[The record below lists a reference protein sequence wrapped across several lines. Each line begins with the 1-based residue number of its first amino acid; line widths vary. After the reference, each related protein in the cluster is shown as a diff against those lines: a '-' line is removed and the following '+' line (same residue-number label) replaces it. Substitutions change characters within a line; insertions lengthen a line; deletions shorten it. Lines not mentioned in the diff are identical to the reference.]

1 MLPVNQLF
9 IKVFRQKWQL
19 WAIAFF
25 FFFTLTFIIQE
36 QKTTQHKTLETKIK
50 EIGKNSK
57 IPKKSLNQTEL
68 KEIAKLVNVRVF
80 ANIDDYEIGG
90 SGVIIGQRK
99 NSYLVLTNN
108 HVVDNKE
115 INYQIQTHTGKIY
128 KGEVIW
134 QNNDNLIV
142 DDLALLTFESQEQYQ
157 TINIKNNY
165 IPKKNELILASGFP
179 FQDNLKQSENIK
191 YTFGNLSQVLPKPLI
206 GGYQIGYT
214 NNVHSGM
221 SGGSILNLQ
230 GQLIGING
238 LGKYPPLGNPY
249 IYQNGND
256 IPENQVKNMSN
267 LSWGIS
273 SQSINKLISKVEQQ
287 KNIDFQIQQ
296 VE

>member
-25 FFFTLTFIIQE
+25 LFFTLTFIIQE
-36 QKTTQHKTLETKIK
+36 QKITQHKTLETKIK

-80 ANIDDYEIGG
+80 ANIDDHEIGG

-273 SQSINKLISKVEQQ
+273 SQSINRLISKVEQQ